1 MILLIFKL
9 KGIKQTA
16 FINYKYEYIS
26 YDCTEVINDLED
38 LKNQGFKGNIIY
50 YYSWENGVKIFKD
63 YDLVTYGSTEELSVS
78 PRLLKNMMVM
88 IVFQLM
94 IV

>member
-1 MILLIFKL
+1 M
-9 KGIKQTA
+9 A
-16 FINYKYEYIS
+16 FINYKCEYIS

-38 LKNQGFKGNIIY
+38 LKNQGFKGNIIC

-78 PRLLKNMMVM
+78 PSLLKKYDGYDSFP
-88 IVFQLM
+88 IDDSLRIFKKERS
-94 IV
+94 IF